1 MSKEI
6 TENDELESV
15 KDEVTILLMILI
27 LFVLMMMIV
36 LLDLD
41 KIGVSSWVLFNPPT
55 DQPIHRPP
63 TRRPAD
69 PKFTDLPKRFYLK
82 DLMIKKIFILQ
93 ITNTTGKM

>member
-15 KDEVTILLMILI
+15 KDEVKILLMILI

-41 KIGVSSWVLFNPPT
+41 KTGVSSWILLNPTTNQSTDHRPV
-55 DQPIHRPP
+55 DQP
-63 TRRPAD
+63 TQNSQ
-69 PKFTDLPKRFYLK
+69 TYQK
-82 DLMIKKIFILQ
+82 DSI
-93 ITNTTGKM
+93 